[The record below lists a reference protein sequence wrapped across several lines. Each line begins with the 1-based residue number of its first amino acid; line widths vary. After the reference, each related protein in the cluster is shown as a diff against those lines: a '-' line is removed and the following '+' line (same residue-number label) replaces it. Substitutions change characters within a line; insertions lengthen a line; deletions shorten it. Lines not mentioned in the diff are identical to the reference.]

1 MKRAGLM
8 TPLAAPVL
16 SSPSGPAELE
26 TSVPAGPPSPF
37 VGEPANDDRASV
49 EARSSG
55 RLALRSTGR
64 VRFLRMADIEWVDAA
79 HNYVRIH
86 TLDGKTQVAR
96 EPIGVLES
104 RLDPRQF
111 LRIHRSTIINADCVR
126 ELEVSH
132 YGTYV
137 AILTSGQ
144 RVSVSRS
151 YRERL
156 AALLGA

>member
-1 MKRAGLM
+1 VKRTL
-8 TPLAAPVL
+8 
-16 SSPSGPAELE
+16 PSDAQHE
-26 TSVPAGPPSPF
+26 TSRQEETSPPF
-37 VGEPANDDRASV
+37 VGEPANDDRFPAGHRP
-49 EARSSG
+49 AG
-55 RLALRSTGR
+55 RLVLRSTGR
-64 VRFLRMADIEWVDAA
+64 VRFLRIADIEWVDAA

-104 RLDPRQF
+104 RLDPQQF

-126 ELEVSH
+126 ELEVST

-144 RVSVSRS
+144 RVTVSRS

-156 AALLGA
+156 GALLGA